1 MKPHR
6 DASAL
11 AARLSAAANTPVP
24 LPLPAQQ
31 DEPVAAQAP
40 IAIPVLPTPIK
51 AKRAGASAKA
61 AANKNSADSRPITLR
76 PSAELLNRYVM
87 AAAERTREAGR
98 VVSAQEVMI
107 DVLERGRP

>member
-24 LPLPAQQ
+24 LPAQQ
-31 DEPVAAQAP
+31 DESAAAQAP
-40 IAIPVLPTPIK
+40 IANPVLPTPPK
-51 AKRAGASAKA
+51 SKRAGASAKA

>member
-24 LPLPAQQ
+24 LPAQQ
-31 DEPVAAQAP
+31 DEPAAAQASVANP
-40 IAIPVLPTPIK
+40 ALLTPPK
-51 AKRAGASAKA
+51 AKRAGASTKV

-76 PSAELLNRYVM
+76 PPAELLNRYVM
-87 AAAERTREAGR
+87 AAAERTREVGR